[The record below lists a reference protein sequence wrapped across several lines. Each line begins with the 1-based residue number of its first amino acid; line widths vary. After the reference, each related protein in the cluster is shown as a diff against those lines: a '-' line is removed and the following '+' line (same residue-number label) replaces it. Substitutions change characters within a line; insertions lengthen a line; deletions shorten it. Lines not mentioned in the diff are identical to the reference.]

1 MKNELNYRNATVE
14 DAELLIKIYNAAF
27 YEDYIKYGTC
37 PAYGKSVIDMRK
49 SITEFPKTVIEYNE
63 VPVGVLS
70 VKDNGDNKYYTGCLC
85 VVPEYQRK
93 GIGSEAVK
101 YAKNYYNDW
110 KEFSL
115 VTPLDKIQNI
125 EFYVN
130 KCGFVIDRIEMDGT
144 VRVAHFVLERKTKC
158 V

>member
-1 MKNELNYRNATVE
+1 MKNELTYRKATVE
-14 DAELLIKIYNAAF
+14 DAELLIKIYDAAF
-27 YEDYIKYGTC
+27 YEDYIKYGEC
-37 PAYGKSVIDMRK
+37 PAYGRSVIDMRK
-49 SITEFPKTVIEYNE
+49 SITEIPKTVIEYND

-70 VKDNGDNKYYTGCLC
+70 VKDNGDNTYYIGCLC

-93 GIGSEAVK
+93 EIGSETVK
-101 YAKNYYNDW
+101 YAKNYYKGW

-144 VRVAHFVLERKTKC
+144 VRVAHFVMRGQ
-158 V
+158 

>member
-1 MKNELNYRNATVE
+1 MKNELNFRNATAE
-14 DAELLIKIYNAAF
+14 DTELLIKIYNAAF
-27 YEDYIKYGTC
+27 YDDYIRYGEC
-37 PAYGKSVIDMRK
+37 PAYGRSVPDMRK
-49 SITEFPKTVIEYNE
+49 SITEIPKIVIAYNT

-70 VKDNGDNKYYTGCLC
+70 VKNNGDKTYYIGCLC

-93 GIGSEAVK
+93 GIGSEAIT
-101 YAKNYYNDW
+101 YAKNYYTDW

-115 VTPLDKIQNI
+115 ITPLDKTQNI

-144 VRVAHFVLERKTKC
+144 VRVAHFVMRPECT
-158 V
+158 